1 MIAVG
6 APCAQHFSIL
16 HVNGPLQVPRH
27 ANLRDDVRARL
38 LRGERCLVLDLAA
51 VTSIDAGGVGELVRA
66 YTMVAEADGVLR
78 VARPNGW
85 VLETLERAG
94 LASLLTIEAAAA

>member
-1 MIAVG
+1 MIAIG
-6 APCAQHFSIL
+6 APCAQHVSIL
-16 HVNGPLQVPRH
+16 HVDGPLQVPRQGR
-27 ANLRDDVRARL
+27 LREDVRARL
-38 LRGERCLVLDLAA
+38 LRGERCLVVDLAH

-66 YTMVAEADGVLR
+66 YTMVSEANGFLR

-94 LASLLTIEAAAA
+94 LAGLLAAEAEAA